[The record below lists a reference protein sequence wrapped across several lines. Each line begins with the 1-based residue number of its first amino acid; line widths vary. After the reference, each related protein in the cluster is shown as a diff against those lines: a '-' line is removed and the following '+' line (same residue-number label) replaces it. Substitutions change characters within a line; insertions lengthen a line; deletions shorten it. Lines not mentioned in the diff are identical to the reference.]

1 MPMASFEDVLS
12 DQRLAELITFVRLNL
27 GARNE
32 PVTAEHVREVR
43 ETLEA
48 AGYAGG
54 LHTTPEMYE
63 NRDKN
68 INIR

>member
-12 DQRLAELITFVRLNL
+12 DQRLSELITFVRLHL
-27 GARNE
+27 GNRDE

-54 LHTTPEMYE
+54 LHTTPDMYDR
-63 NRDKN
+63 RDN
-68 INIR
+68 TIHIR